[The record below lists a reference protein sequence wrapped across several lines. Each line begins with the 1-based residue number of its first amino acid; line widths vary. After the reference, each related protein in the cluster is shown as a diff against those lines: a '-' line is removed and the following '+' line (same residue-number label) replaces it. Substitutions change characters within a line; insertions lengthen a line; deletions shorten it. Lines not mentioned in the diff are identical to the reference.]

1 MSDTV
6 GEVEGEEEGEVRGKS
21 ETRMTN
27 VCTHD
32 IQNIF
37 KYCVVTCGFTF
48 ISYLNISV
56 LYTLIVIL

>member
-32 IQNIF
+32 IH
-37 KYCVVTCGFTF
+37 
-48 ISYLNISV
+48 
-56 LYTLIVIL
+56 

>member
-1 MSDTV
+1 MN
-6 GEVEGEEEGEVRGKS
+6 EKYEEKS

-32 IQNIF
+32 IQNRY
-37 KYCVVTCGFTF
+37 KYFVVTCGFTF